1 MSSGNTNIYSLKH
14 MQEHHDSFS
23 HIKQNLKQFKHPS
36 KAEWI
41 NKPWGDHKIKY
52 YAATKKNEVLLHA
65 T

>member
-1 MSSGNTNIYSLKH
+1 